1 MSAGLPKFVTVNLAD
16 LEKSF
21 EAGATV
27 DLAAVQD
34 KKLLNISGRDSKLAL
49 KVLGEGELSKP
60 LTIKAAK
67 FSSSASEKIS
77 AAGATAEELPQ
88 RAKWTRRAHEKVRAG
103 RPVLPVLRCTAL
115 YCLLD
120 WTAPSALPVN
130 RIPLHVVPL
139 PKCCCIALG

>member
-88 RAKWTRRAHEKVRAG
+88 RAKWTRRAHEKRVAEMTAKGLDYKKEMAKLKAARA
-103 RPVLPVLRCTAL
+103 TARAKAAAAA
-115 YCLLD
+115 
-120 WTAPSALPVN
+120 T
-130 RIPLHVVPL
+130 
-139 PKCCCIALG
+139 K